1 MYDPVPS
8 CPLEFAPK
16 HFTLP
21 SLSSNTR
28 HIGESASR
36 SSHPCR
42 PGAPAMASASSVSKC
57 VSSERAHEVD
67 DVVVVASSPS
77 PARETT
83 RDDARDRPR
92 RFAPAAA
99 RERATR
105 ATQARWARMSLETF
119 VATMNDAHRECATRR
134 TARRART
141 ARTDGKIGVASFRV
155 VVDARAASARAR
167 ARGASTT
174 GRRRNRARA
183 MTTTTRARGEDG
195 DGAREER
202 VRWRANDDE
211 ASASALARACARIE
225 ESGGGTTRV
234 RSSDGFATAMSLWK
248 VYDVVASVAPTSE
261 VVPVFD
267 ARGGSASAASRADA
281 DAGDA
286 GDAPSEDEETRGD
299 DDDVGRAARERAR
312 HWSEMDASSPPSS
325 SYDFARDGEK
335 DSVSVG
341 GTFDRLHAG
350 HRLLL
355 ATAMRL
361 TKPGGTL
368 YVGVMSTEMLKSKVH
383 AELVESYATRAESAC
398 AFLAA
403 CDPASSVNVRVGPLD
418 NAPPLAA
425 TVRDMSALVVSRETV
440 TGAESLN
447 DMRRSAGFDPL
458 TLVVVDVVGASSARS
473 KLSSTALRARDA
485 ARRASTT
492 D

>member
-1 MYDPVPS
+1 
-8 CPLEFAPK
+8 
-16 HFTLP
+16 
-21 SLSSNTR
+21 
-28 HIGESASR
+28 
-36 SSHPCR
+36 
-42 PGAPAMASASSVSKC
+42 
-57 VSSERAHEVD
+57 
-67 DVVVVASSPS
+67 
-77 PARETT
+77 
-83 RDDARDRPR
+83 
-92 RFAPAAA
+92 
-99 RERATR
+99 
-105 ATQARWARMSLETF
+105 
-119 VATMNDAHRECATRR
+119 
-134 TARRART
+134 
-141 ARTDGKIGVASFRV
+141 
-155 VVDARAASARAR
+155 
-167 ARGASTT
+167 
-174 GRRRNRARA
+174 

-225 ESGGGTTRV
+225 EGGGGTTRV
-234 RSSDGFATAMSLWK
+234 RSSDGFATATSLWK

-286 GDAPSEDEETRGD
+286 RRAPSEDEETRGD

-383 AELVESYATRAESAC
+383 GELVESYATRAESAC

-458 TLVVVDVVGASSARS
+458 TLVVVDLVGASSAES

>member
-1 MYDPVPS
+1 
-8 CPLEFAPK
+8 
-16 HFTLP
+16 
-21 SLSSNTR
+21 
-28 HIGESASR
+28 
-36 SSHPCR
+36 
-42 PGAPAMASASSVSKC
+42 MASASSVSKF

-105 ATQARWARMSLETF
+105 ATQARWARMSLEMF
-119 VATMNDAHRECATRR
+119 VATMNDAQRECASRR
-134 TARRART
+134 TVRRART
-141 ARTDGKIGVASFRV
+141 ARTDGTIGVASFRV

-225 ESGGGTTRV
+225 EGGGGTTRV
-234 RSSDGFATAMSLWK
+234 RSSDGFATATSLWK

-383 AELVESYATRAESAC
+383 GELVESYATRAESAC

-458 TLVVVDVVGASSARS
+458 TLVVVDLVGASSAQS